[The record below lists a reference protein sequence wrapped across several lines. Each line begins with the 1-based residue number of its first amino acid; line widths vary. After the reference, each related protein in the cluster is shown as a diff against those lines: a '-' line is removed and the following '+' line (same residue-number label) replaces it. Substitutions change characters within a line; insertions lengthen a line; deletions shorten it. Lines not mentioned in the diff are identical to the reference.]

1 LGQAEIK
8 ATLKNKDFLT
18 LQDFTKEELMY
29 LVELAISLK
38 DKQKKGI
45 PHRILEGKTLAMIF
59 EKSSTRTRV
68 SFESG
73 MYQLGGHA
81 LFLSKDDLQLGRGE
95 PIKDTAKVISSYVD
109 GIMMRTFGHEIIE
122 EVAKHSAVPVVNGL
136 TNEYHPCQVLADLVT
151 IYEQLGTFAG
161 KKLTYVGDGNN
172 MTHSLMIGCAI
183 MGMDCSV
190 GVPEG
195 YEVDEQIFNIA
206 QTKAAES
213 GAKIEQVIDPVL
225 AVKDADIIYTDTW
238 ISMGFEEGSEQV
250 EKVFAPYQVNES
262 LVKHAKDDYLFFHCL
277 PAYRGK
283 EVTEEIIDGPHSV
296 IYDEAENRLHAQKA
310 ILASVMD
317 N

>member
-1 LGQAEIK
+1 MGQAEIK

>member
-1 LGQAEIK
+1 MGEVAIK
-8 ATLKNKDFLT
+8 DSLKKKNFLT
-18 LQDFTKEELMY
+18 LQDFTKEELQY
-29 LVELAISLK
+29 LIDLAVELK

-45 PHRILEGKTLAMIF
+45 PHRLLEGKTLAMIF

-95 PIKDTAKVISSYVD
+95 EIKDTARVISSYVD

-122 EVAKHSAVPVVNGL
+122 EVAHYSSVPVVNGL
-136 TNEYHPCQVLADLVT
+136 TNEYHPCQVLADLLT
-151 IYEQLGTFAG
+151 IYEKIGSFSG
-161 KKLTYVGDGNN
+161 KKLAYIGDGNN

-195 YEVDEQIFNIA
+195 YEVDETIYQIA
-206 QTKAAES
+206 QEKAAKS
-213 GAKIEQVIDPVL
+213 GAKIEQVADPKV
-225 AVKDADIIYTDTW
+225 AVSGADVIYTDTW
-238 ISMGFEEGSEQV
+238 ISMGFEDEASDIE
-250 EKVFAPYQVNES
+250 EIFAPYQVNEE
-262 LVKHAKDDYLFFHCL
+262 LVKHANEDYLFFHCL
-277 PAYRGK
+277 PAYRDK
-283 EVTEEIIDGPHSV
+283 EVSAEIIDGPHSV

-310 ILASVMD
+310 ILASVMA
-317 N
+317 